1 MLIGGRAVRVA
12 LVAAVA
18 VLSAAG
24 CATSEPAGPASAAE
38 DQKGRDTLDCLN
50 MARSSVAGRQGPRTV
65 VNQDRYQECMR
76 ERGHAAAPA
85 R

>member
-1 MLIGGRAVRVA
+1 VIGGRAIRVA
-12 LVAAVA
+12 VMAAVA
-18 VLSAAG
+18 TLPAAG
-24 CATSEPAGPASAAE
+24 CATSEPTATGSTGE
-38 DQKGRDTLDCLN
+38 DQKGRDTADCLST
-50 MARSSVAGRQGPRTV
+50 ARAIVASPKGPRTV